1 MSTNHRRGTLDNGTT
16 VVRRLNRPGCL
27 GWRREKNNYGEVY
40 KSLNCLKKIHR
51 EGLFSLVSYDGTYA
65 HCVLTSCS
73 RQWSKGCLKGD
84 FLRACPRAVVGI
96 HRTAMARGAA
106 MAHDV
111 ICSSAVSWVESA
123 VISDI
128 CCSGEE
134 DVNHNKGGSDLEVV
148 AATTPLLLHTGT
160 APAVGPVLCSC
171 PQSKTQAW
179 SFAFY

>member
-27 GWRREKNNYGEVY
+27 GWRREKNNYGEVC
-40 KSLNCLKKIHR
+40 KTLNCLKKIHR
-51 EGLFSLVSYDGTYA
+51 EGLFSLISYDGTYA

-73 RQWSKGCLKGD
+73 WQWSKGCLKGL
-84 FLRACPRAVVGI
+84 FLRACPRAVAGI
-96 HRTAMARGAA
+96 RCTEMVRGADV
-106 MAHDV
+106 AHDV
-111 ICSSAVSWVESA
+111 IGSSAVSWVESA

-134 DVNHNKGGSDLEVV
+134 DVNHNEGGIDLEVV
-148 AATTPLLLHTGT
+148 AATTPLLLHTAT